1 MRRFKSIVYLMA
13 VVTSFALIACGGGG
27 VDGAGPIG
35 GDVGASA
42 VADAST
48 TSDNGVTARAG
59 GQIVDVVGNVWKI
72 ENSRVYE
79 NGTQDPYAYNV
90 SMLLMYNNSAY
101 NEDSSGK
108 FSRWTGSD
116 WEKCD
121 DPRAGATSDAGG
133 TGAALG

>member
-1 MRRFKSIVYLMA
+1 MKRLKLIGCLMA
-13 VVTSFALIACGGGG
+13 AVSSFALIACGGGG
-27 VDGAGPIG
+27 VDDAGAIG

-48 TSDNGVTARAG
+48 TSDNGMTVRAG
-59 GQIVDVVGNVWKI
+59 AQIVDVVGNVWTI

-108 FSRWTGSD
+108 FSRWTGSN

-121 DPRAGATSDAGG
+121 DPRADATSDADG
-133 TGAALG
+133 TGAARG